1 MVADGSLAV
10 RNGLLCARTLGD
22 TRALH
27 AVIADRA
34 QGQGADA
41 YLRTACPSVGR
52 AIFLT
57 VTAVRPG
64 EPAPDRTRVVTIAR
78 DLDRVRCP
86 SPGMIRAFF
95 GLTPA
100 EAGLAHEIT
109 KGDGLSRCAHR
120 LGITIS
126 TARSHLK
133 HVFEKTGTKRQA
145 ELVRLLFCCGVSV
158 ADQRP
163 ASARSAGPSAIRLS
177 DRRRGTS

>member
-1 MVADGSLAV
+1 MVSDGSLTV

-22 TRALH
+22 TRALQI
-27 AVIADRA
+27 VIADKA
-34 QGQGADA
+34 QGNGTDA
-41 YLRTACPSVGR
+41 YLRTACPSTGR

-57 VTAVRPG
+57 VTAVRRG
-64 EPAPDRTRVVTIAR
+64 EAAPDRTGVVTIAR
-78 DLDRVRCP
+78 ELDRVSCP
-86 SPGMIRAFF
+86 SPRMIRAFF

-109 KGDGLSRCAHR
+109 RGDGLSRCAHR

-158 ADQRP
+158 ADHRP
-163 ASARSAGPSAIRLS
+163 ASARPAGPRTVRLY
-177 DRRRGTS
+177 DRACGTR